1 MTRKYEQQIRAEAAE
16 ETRRRILDAV
26 AQRLREAPTE
36 PLSLDRVARLARVAR
51 STIYLVFGSRAG
63 LFDAF
68 ADDLWARTGFAE
80 LTKAVAHPDA
90 RQHLRGGI
98 TAAWRMYAADREI
111 YRVLTSMGRL
121 DPDSVGGAV
130 GKMERERAGG
140 MAHLARRLEED
151 SVLRA
156 DLTVE
161 RATDLLWVLGSFDAF
176 DALCSDRGMSTDEAI
191 ELMVRVTE
199 EALCRAPVAPA
210 ARAMM
215 DAVPARSDGGAG
227 SEK

>member
-90 RQHLRGGI
+90 RGSTYAGASRRPGGCTRP
-98 TAAWRMYAADREI
+98 TARF
-111 YRVLTSMGRL
+111 T
-121 DPDSVGGAV
+121 
-130 GKMERERAGG
+130 
-140 MAHLARRLEED
+140 
-151 SVLRA
+151 
-156 DLTVE
+156 
-161 RATDLLWVLGSFDAF
+161 GS
-176 DALCSDRGMSTDEAI
+176 
-191 ELMVRVTE
+191 
-199 EALCRAPVAPA
+199 
-210 ARAMM
+210 
-215 DAVPARSDGGAG
+215 
-227 SEK
+227 